1 MKKLSVAGCRVL
13 SGFMDPRRVGN
24 DVLIASLTMTL
35 APVTPGER
43 DELRSLVEGVDL
55 PASSLAELSI
65 KG

>member
-1 MKKLSVAGCRVL
+1 MKKLSAAGCRVL

-43 DELRSLVEGVDL
+43 DELRSQVEGVDL

>member
-1 MKKLSVAGCRVL
+1 
-13 SGFMDPRRVGN
+13 MDPRRVGN

-43 DELRSLVEGVDL
+43 DELRSLVEATDL
-55 PASSLAELSI
+55 PVSSLAELSI

>member
-1 MKKLSVAGCRVL
+1 
-13 SGFMDPRRVGN
+13 MDPRRVGN

-43 DELRSLVEGVDL
+43 DELRSQVEGVDL

>member
-1 MKKLSVAGCRVL
+1 
-13 SGFMDPRRVGN
+13 VGN

>member
-1 MKKLSVAGCRVL
+1 MKKLSAAGCRVL